1 MPSSPALQS
10 YRAVIRTINRTFK
23 GDIQALTEGKNMA
36 RAQFLENSHV
46 TDPEELKRLVAMAQE
61 ACDFLRTSVVQAVL
75 NDAGNYEVTLPK
87 QKETVL
93 QQPDPK
99 AL

>member
-1 MPSSPALQS
+1 MASSTVLHS
-10 YRAVIRTINRTFK
+10 YRTVIRTINRVFR
-23 GDIQALTEGKNMA
+23 GDTLALTEGKNLA
-36 RAQFLENSHV
+36 RAQYLENSHV

-61 ACDFLRTSVVQAVL
+61 ACDFLRNNVLQAAL
-75 NDAGNYEVTLPK
+75 NDAGNYEVTMPN

-93 QQPDPK
+93 QQPDTK